1 MKVHPKLDLVNLVVR
16 SLLFTKLS
24 LFTNSSL
31 LDKEENM
38 KKGAGVYSLNI
49 NRASSLNRG
58 SLNPVLGLYTCLLG
72 GKPKSYLS
80 GPLAPH

>member
-1 MKVHPKLDLVNLVVR
+1 MNLGVR

-49 NRASSLNRG
+49 SLNRG
-58 SLNPVLGLYTCLLG
+58 LLNRVLGVYHLDYVNYHEKGFIFRLI
-72 GKPKSYLS
+72 
-80 GPLAPH
+80 